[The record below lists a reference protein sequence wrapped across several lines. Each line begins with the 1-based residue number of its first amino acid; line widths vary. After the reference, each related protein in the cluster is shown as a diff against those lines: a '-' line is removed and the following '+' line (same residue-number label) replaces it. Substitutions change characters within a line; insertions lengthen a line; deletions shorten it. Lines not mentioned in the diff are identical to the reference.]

1 MGNQT
6 NYHLYYN
13 LDEHLLIA
21 GLGSINAFPFHRGSL
36 NSQKMVTNVQQEQQ
50 VRKAAALL
58 PFEFRNRC
66 YKLSCKWHCRNDFLP
81 CLHNLL
87 ALYLCAQLWVGCPR
101 RGEKAL
107 SSLPTYWLVLGEMI
121 MGWVQLFQQR
131 GADEKL
137 FFLRTGCV
145 QGCILTPT
153 PDTVSSGADIS
164 RKRWT

>member
-58 PFEFRNRC
+58 SFEFRNRC

-87 ALYLCAQLWVGCPR
+87 ALYLGAQLWVGCPR
-101 RGEKAL
+101 RAGKGTELSAHLLACTGRDDYGLGAAL
-107 SSLPTYWLVLGEMI
+107 PAERS
-121 MGWVQLFQQR
+121 
-131 GADEKL
+131 
-137 FFLRTGCV
+137 
-145 QGCILTPT
+145 
-153 PDTVSSGADIS
+153 
-164 RKRWT
+164 